1 MEYLTQIA
9 ADGGASGDH
18 PAAATRRTAGGFEGE
33 IEELGSI
40 QVKPW
45 IDPMVESLGFDPRST
60 YVEHFW
66 LPILGPSCIF
76 LLRRLAY
83 RFDLEGEAQE
93 LSLKDMSCEIG
104 LGSPKGFGNSIT
116 RTLNRCIQFDMA
128 RLLPNGVLTVRRSLP
143 PLSQRQLARLPEELR
158 LLHEQL
164 LNGFAPD
171 TGMGLR
177 RRSVQLAV
185 SMVDTQAGE
194 SEAVEALLRWKI
206 NAQVAAE
213 ALQLVWPR

>member
-1 MEYLTQIA
+1 MEYLSQIS
-9 ADGGASGDH
+9 ADGGATWGQPSS
-18 PAAATRRTAGGFEGE
+18 ATRRAPDGFEGE
-33 IEELGSI
+33 LEELGTI

-66 LPILGPSCIF
+66 LPVLGPSCIF
-76 LLRRLAY
+76 LLRRIAY
-83 RFDLEGEAQE
+83 HFDLDAEPQE
-93 LSLKDMSCEIG
+93 LSLKEMSCEIG

-158 LLHEQL
+158 ALHEQL
-164 LNGFAPD
+164 LNGFAEGTAAD
-171 TGMGLR
+171 LR

-185 SMVDTQAGE
+185 SLVDTQADE
-194 SEAVEALLRWKI
+194 SEAVEALLRWRI
-206 NAQVAAE
+206 NSQVAAE
-213 ALQLVWPR
+213 ALQVVWPR

>member
-1 MEYLTQIA
+1 
-9 ADGGASGDH
+9 
-18 PAAATRRTAGGFEGE
+18 
-33 IEELGSI
+33 
-40 QVKPW
+40 
-45 IDPMVESLGFDPRST
+45 
-60 YVEHFW
+60 
-66 LPILGPSCIF
+66 
-76 LLRRLAY
+76 
-83 RFDLEGEAQE
+83 
-93 LSLKDMSCEIG
+93 
-104 LGSPKGFGNSIT
+104 
-116 RTLNRCIQFDMA
+116 MA

-164 LNGFAPD
+164 INGFTAEPG
-171 TGMGLR
+171 TGIR

-185 SMVDTQAGE
+185 SLVDTQAGE